1 MIICQ
6 ELEVVG
12 MRSDC
17 LMATGLPFWGDEN
30 ILELHSGD
38 GCTTLW
44 LYQRSLMGCCI
55 LRVFYHKKG
64 SLKKNPNQKEKPLGC
79 RDKEIVEVDTL
90 FTT

>member
-1 MIICQ
+1 MITCQ

-38 GCTTLW
+38 GCTTL
-44 LYQRSLMGCCI
+44 
-55 LRVFYHKKG
+55 
-64 SLKKNPNQKEKPLGC
+64 
-79 RDKEIVEVDTL
+79 
-90 FTT
+90 